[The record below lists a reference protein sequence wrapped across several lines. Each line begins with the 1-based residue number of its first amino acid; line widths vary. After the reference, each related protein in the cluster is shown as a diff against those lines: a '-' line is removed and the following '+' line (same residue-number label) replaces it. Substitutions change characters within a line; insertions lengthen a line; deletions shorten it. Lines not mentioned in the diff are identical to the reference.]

1 VQAKRRLAFD
11 LSFLS
16 PQFFFGEKNLTRS
29 ARFRELLKKPPFVCM
44 GAHDA
49 VTAKLAEQAG
59 APAIYVSGF
68 AASAIIAGEPDFG
81 VLTQSEMFEH
91 IRRICRVTSVPV
103 FADADTGYG
112 GVLDAQR
119 TITLWEEAGASVL
132 HLEDQA
138 MPKKCG
144 HFAGK
149 ELVSPEEM
157 RQKLRAM
164 LAARRDPDF
173 FIVARTD
180 AVAVT
185 GLDDAIKRL
194 QSYAEAGADGLY
206 VDAPESI
213 EQLREISR
221 RLKPLGK
228 PLLFNMARSGK
239 SPYLSLKEVYDL
251 GFDYALCPIEP
262 LFAMHKAVKEMMEV
276 FMREGCS
283 TNAIADRL
291 TPFDEFNRF
300 VGLQEVVARQKR
312 FEQD

>member
-1 VQAKRRLAFD
+1 
-11 LSFLS
+11 LS
-16 PQFFFGEKNLTRS
+16 RS
-29 ARFRELLKKPPFVCM
+29 ARFRELLKTPPFICM

-68 AASAIIAGEPDFG
+68 AASAIVAGQPDFG
-81 VLTQSEMFEH
+81 VLSQTEMFEH
-91 IRRICRVTSVPV
+91 IRRICRVTTIPV

-119 TITLWEEAGASVL
+119 TMALWEESGASVL

-138 MPKKCG
+138 VPKKCG

-149 ELVSPEEM
+149 QLVPPEEM

-164 LAARRDPDF
+164 LEARRDSDF

-185 GLDDAIKRL
+185 GLDDAIARL
-194 QSYAEAGADGLY
+194 KSYADVGADGLY
-206 VDAPESI
+206 VDAPESV

-221 RLKPLGK
+221 QLKPLGK

-239 SPYLSLKEVYDL
+239 SPYLSLKEVYEL

-262 LFAMHKAVKEMMEV
+262 MFAMHKAVKEMMEIM
-276 FMREGCS
+276 MREGS

-291 TPFDEFNRF
+291 TSFEDFNNF
-300 VGLQEVVARQKR
+300 VGLPEVVAREKR
-312 FEQD
+312 FAS

>member
-1 VQAKRRLAFD
+1 M
-11 LSFLS
+11 S
-16 PQFFFGEKNLTRS
+16 RS
-29 ARFRELLKKPPFVCM
+29 ARFRTLLKTPPFVCM

-49 VTAKLAEQAG
+49 VTAMLAEQAG

-68 AASAIIAGEPDFG
+68 AASAIVAGQPDFG
-81 VLTQSEMFEH
+81 VLTQTEMFDH
-91 IRRICRVTSVPV
+91 IRRICRVTNIPV

-112 GVLDAQR
+112 GVIGAQR
-119 TITLWEEAGASVL
+119 TVRLWEEAGASVL

-138 MPKKCG
+138 VPKKCG

-149 ELVSPEEM
+149 QLVSPEEM
-157 RQKLRAM
+157 QQKLRAM

-185 GLDDAIKRL
+185 GLDDAIERL
-194 QSYAEAGADGLY
+194 IGYAATGADGLY

-213 EQLREISR
+213 EHLKEISR
-221 RLKPLGK
+221 RLRPLGK

-239 SPYLSLKEVYDL
+239 SPYLSLQEVYEL

-262 LFAMHKAVKEMMEV
+262 MFAMHKAVKTMMER
-276 FMREGCS
+276 FMASGCS
-283 TNAIADRL
+283 TNAVADLL

-300 VGLQEVVARQKR
+300 IGLPEMIELDRQ
-312 FEQD
+312 FAA

>member
-1 VQAKRRLAFD
+1 MPEAPGVSRSLN
-11 LSFLS
+11 SFPLD
-16 PQFFFGEKNLTRS
+16 PPAWETLVTRS
-29 ARFRELLKKPPFVCM
+29 ARFRELLKKPPFVCL

-49 VTAKLAEQAG
+49 VTAMLAEQAG

-68 AASAIIAGEPDFG
+68 VASAIVAGQPDFG
-81 VLTQSEMFEH
+81 VLTQTEMFEH
-91 IRRICRVTSVPV
+91 IRRICRVTTVPI

-119 TITLWEEAGASVL
+119 TIELWEEAGASVL

-149 ELVSPEEM
+149 ELVPPEEM

-164 LAARRDPDF
+164 LDARRDPDF

-180 AVAVT
+180 AMGVT
-185 GLDDAIKRL
+185 GLDDAIERL
-194 QSYAEAGADGLY
+194 TSYAAVGADGLY
-206 VDAPESI
+206 VDAPESV
-213 EQLREISR
+213 EQLQEIAR
-221 RLKPLGK
+221 RLKPLGL

-239 SPYLSLKEVYDL
+239 SPYLSLQQVYEL

-262 LFAMHKAVKEMMEV
+262 LLAMHKAVKEMMET

-291 TPFDEFNRF
+291 TPFDEFNEF
-300 VGLQEVVARQKR
+300 VGLPAVVARQQR
-312 FEQD
+312 YVA

>member
-1 VQAKRRLAFD
+1 
-11 LSFLS
+11 LS
-16 PQFFFGEKNLTRS
+16 RS
-29 ARFRELLKKPPFVCM
+29 ARFRELLKTPPFICM

-68 AASAIIAGEPDFG
+68 AASAIVAGQPDFG
-81 VLTQSEMFEH
+81 VLTQTEMFEH
-91 IRRICRVTSVPV
+91 IRRICRVTTIPV

-119 TITLWEEAGASVL
+119 TMALWEESGASVL

-138 MPKKCG
+138 VPKKCG

-149 ELVSPEEM
+149 QLVAPEEM
-157 RQKLRAM
+157 QQKLRAM
-164 LAARRDPDF
+164 LEARSDPDF

-185 GLDDAIKRL
+185 GLDDAIARL
-194 QSYAEAGADGLY
+194 KSYAAVGADGLY

-221 RLKPLGK
+221 QLKPLGK

-239 SPYLSLKEVYDL
+239 SPYLSLKEVYAL

-262 LFAMHKAVKEMMEV
+262 MFAMHKAVKEMMEI
-276 FMREGCS
+276 FMREGS

-291 TPFDEFNRF
+291 TSFEDFNNF
-300 VGLQEVVARQKR
+300 VGLPELVAREKR
-312 FEQD
+312 FAS

>member
-1 VQAKRRLAFD
+1 M
-11 LSFLS
+11 S
-16 PQFFFGEKNLTRS
+16 RS
-29 ARFRELLKKPPFVCM
+29 SRFRELLKKPPFVCL

-59 APAIYVSGF
+59 ASAIYVSGF
-68 AASAIIAGEPDFG
+68 AASAIVAGQPDFG
-81 VLTQSEMFEH
+81 VLTQTEMFEH

-112 GVLDAQR
+112 GVFDAQR
-119 TITLWEEAGASVL
+119 TIQLWEEAGASVL

-149 ELVSPEEM
+149 QLVAPEEM

-164 LAARRDPDF
+164 LEARRDPDF

-180 AVAVT
+180 AIAVT
-185 GLDDAIKRL
+185 GLDDAIERL
-194 QSYAEAGADGLY
+194 RSYAEAGADGLY
-206 VDAPESI
+206 ADAPQSV

-228 PLLFNMARSGK
+228 PLLFNMARTGK
-239 SPYLSLKEVYDL
+239 SPFLSLQEVYEL

-262 LFAMHKAVKEMMEV
+262 MLAMHKAVKEMMEAL
-276 FMREGCS
+276 MREGS

-300 VGLQEVVARQKR
+300 IGLPEAVAREKR
-312 FEQD
+312 FAS

>member
-1 VQAKRRLAFD
+1 M
-11 LSFLS
+11 S
-16 PQFFFGEKNLTRS
+16 RS
-29 ARFRELLKKPPFVCM
+29 ARFRELLRKPPFVCL

-49 VTAKLAEQAG
+49 VTAMLAEQAG
-59 APAIYVSGF
+59 AKAIYVSGF
-68 AASAIIAGEPDFG
+68 AASAIIAGQPDFG
-81 VLTQSEMFEH
+81 VLTQTEMFEH
-91 IRRICRVTSVPV
+91 IRRICRVTNLPV

-112 GVLDAQR
+112 GVHDAQR
-119 TITLWEEAGASVL
+119 TIALWEEAGASVL

-149 ELVSPEEM
+149 QLVPAEEM
-157 RQKLRAM
+157 RRKLRAM
-164 LAARRDPDF
+164 LEARRDPDF

-180 AVAVT
+180 AVAVS
-185 GLDDAIKRL
+185 GLDDAIRRL
-194 QSYAEAGADGLY
+194 QSYAEVGADGLY
-206 VDAPESI
+206 VDAPDSV
-213 EQLREISR
+213 EQLKEISR

-239 SPYLSLKEVYDL
+239 SPYLSLKDVYDL

-262 LFAMHKAVKEMMEV
+262 LFAMHKAVKEMMEI
-276 FMREGCS
+276 FMREGS

-300 VGLQEVVARQKR
+300 VGLPEVIKRDKR
-312 FEQD
+312 FAS

>member
-1 VQAKRRLAFD
+1 
-11 LSFLS
+11 
-16 PQFFFGEKNLTRS
+16 
-29 ARFRELLKKPPFVCM
+29 M

-81 VLTQSEMFEH
+81 VLTQTEMFDH
-91 IRRICRVTSVPV
+91 VRRICRVTSVPV

-119 TITLWEEAGASVL
+119 TIALWEEAGASVL

-194 QSYAEAGADGLY
+194 QSYAEVGADGLY
-206 VDAPESI
+206 VDAPESV
-213 EQLREISR
+213 EQLKEISR

-239 SPYLSLKEVYDL
+239 SPYLSLKEVHEL

-262 LFAMHKAVKEMMEV
+262 LFAMHKAVKEMMET

-300 VGLQEVVARQKR
+300 IGLPEVVARQKR
-312 FEQD
+312 FES

>member
-1 VQAKRRLAFD
+1 
-11 LSFLS
+11 
-16 PQFFFGEKNLTRS
+16 LTRS
-29 ARFRELLKKPPFVCM
+29 ARFRELLKKPPFVCL

-49 VTAKLAEQAG
+49 VTAMLAEQAG

-68 AASAIIAGEPDFG
+68 AASAIIAGQPDFG
-81 VLTQSEMFEH
+81 VLTQTEMFEH
-91 IRRICRVTSVPV
+91 IRRICRVTTVPV

-112 GVLDAQR
+112 GVLEVQR
-119 TITLWEEAGASVL
+119 TIALWEEAGASAL

-149 ELVSPEEM
+149 QLVPAEEM

-164 LAARRDPDF
+164 LEARRDPDF

-180 AVAVT
+180 AIAVT
-185 GLDDAIKRL
+185 GLDDAVKRL
-194 QSYAEAGADGLY
+194 QSYAEVGADGLY
-206 VDAPESI
+206 VDAPESV

-239 SPYLSLKEVYDL
+239 SPYLSLKEVHEL

-262 LFAMHKAVKEMMEV
+262 LFAMHKAVKEMMEI
-276 FMREGCS
+276 FMREGS

-300 VGLQEVVARQKR
+300 VGLPEVLARQKR
-312 FEQD
+312 FES

>member
-1 VQAKRRLAFD
+1 
-11 LSFLS
+11 
-16 PQFFFGEKNLTRS
+16 
-29 ARFRELLKKPPFVCM
+29 M

-68 AASAIIAGEPDFG
+68 AASAIVAGQPDFG
-81 VLTQSEMFEH
+81 VLSQTEMFEH
-91 IRRICRVTSVPV
+91 IRRICRVTSIPV

-119 TITLWEEAGASVL
+119 TMALWEESGASVL

-138 MPKKCG
+138 VPKKCG

-149 ELVSPEEM
+149 QLVAPEEM
-157 RQKLRAM
+157 QQKLRAM
-164 LAARRDPDF
+164 LEARRDPDF

-185 GLDDAIKRL
+185 GLDDAIARL
-194 QSYAEAGADGLY
+194 KLYAAVGADGLY
-206 VDAPESI
+206 VDAPESV

-221 RLKPLGK
+221 QLKPLGK

-239 SPYLSLKEVYDL
+239 SPYLSLKEVYEL

-262 LFAMHKAVKEMMEV
+262 MFAMHKAVKEMMEIM
-276 FMREGCS
+276 MREGS

-291 TPFDEFNRF
+291 TSFEDFNNF
-300 VGLQEVVARQKR
+300 VGLPEVVAREKR
-312 FEQD
+312 FAS

>member
-1 VQAKRRLAFD
+1 M
-11 LSFLS
+11 S
-16 PQFFFGEKNLTRS
+16 RS
-29 ARFRELLKKPPFVCM
+29 ARFRELLRKPPFVCL

-49 VTAKLAEQAG
+49 VTAMLAEQAG
-59 APAIYVSGF
+59 AKAIYVSGF
-68 AASAIIAGEPDFG
+68 AASAIIAGQPDFG
-81 VLTQSEMFEH
+81 VLTQTEMFEH
-91 IRRICRVTSVPV
+91 IRRICRVTTLPV

-112 GVLDAQR
+112 GVHDAQR
-119 TITLWEEAGASVL
+119 TVALWEEAGASVL

-149 ELVSPEEM
+149 QLVPAEEM
-157 RQKLRAM
+157 RRKLRAM
-164 LAARRDPDF
+164 LEARRDPDF

-180 AVAVT
+180 AVAVS
-185 GLDDAIKRL
+185 GLDDAIRRL
-194 QSYAEAGADGLY
+194 QSYAEVGADGLY
-206 VDAPESI
+206 VDAPDSV
-213 EQLREISR
+213 EQLKEISR

-239 SPYLSLKEVYDL
+239 SPYLSLKDVYDL

-262 LFAMHKAVKEMMEV
+262 LFAMHKAVKEMMEI
-276 FMREGCS
+276 FMREGS

-300 VGLQEVVARQKR
+300 VGLPEVIERDKR
-312 FEQD
+312 FAS